1 MKDILCKPPSNAA
14 FSSQVVTDGSA
25 VLQGNCSG
33 TSLLSRRA
41 TTKHNCSRRSGMGAF
56 LQANCPVGSSGLVP
70 SELPIRERHE
80 THVAFEWRSLISSL
94 ATFQQHDSVIWWRYR
109 SGGNSFLERIRQV
122 PWDESSQAHALK
134 ALWTWRHSNREGGEG
149 GEKEEEDKK
158 RYDSWSCSQACQKIQ
173 EGNHESHENFLPDEE
188 RQGDCQSLLHHLSQQ
203 C

>member
-80 THVAFEWRSLISSL
+80 THVASEWRSLISSL

-122 PWDESSQAHALK
+122 PWLGWVIASPRLESFMNLATLQPRR
-134 ALWTWRHSNREGGEG
+134 WWRWWKRRGRQ
-149 GEKEEEDKK
+149 EKI
-158 RYDSWSCSQACQKIQ
+158 W
-173 EGNHESHENFLPDEE
+173 
-188 RQGDCQSLLHHLSQQ
+188 
-203 C
+203 